1 MAGSENYDDFIK
13 AEVDKDFDYVVGLRR
28 HFHKF
33 PEIAKEEVQTQK
45 KIEEELDKIGLAHR
59 QIAGTGVYAEI
70 KGTKPLA
77 AGKKAKTLVLRA
89 DIDALPIQETHVC
102 PYSSTIP
109 GRMHACGHDSHTA
122 SLLGAARI
130 LAKNTDKFSGTIRLT
145 FQPGEEIG
153 YGARVI
159 VDGGYIDG
167 ADRTFSMHCAS
178 NVPSGKIALV
188 PGPNNAS
195 VDWFKIKIKGYP
207 AHVSTPHLGVDAV
220 YIASQI
226 VVALQALI
234 TRRTSPM
241 ENVLIG
247 VGKVT
252 AGDAYNIIAKSA
264 ELEGTIRV
272 FLPEIRKQMKEQLET
287 LACSIAKSF
296 GGSAEFE
303 WKDFTSPLINDN
315 QATAEAQAT
324 AKRYLGSDNVITLR
338 SPSLGGDDFAEY
350 ILKVPGVYGYFGTG
364 NPEIKKTVAA
374 QHDSMFDIDEQALK
388 VSVGMFTAYALD
400 FLQQA

>member
-1 MAGSENYDDFIK
+1 
-13 AEVDKDFDYVVGLRR
+13 
-28 HFHKF
+28 
-33 PEIAKEEVQTQK
+33 
-45 KIEEELDKIGLAHR
+45 
-59 QIAGTGVYAEI
+59 
-70 KGTKPLA
+70 
-77 AGKKAKTLVLRA
+77 
-89 DIDALPIQETHVC
+89 
-102 PYSSTIP
+102 
-109 GRMHACGHDSHTA
+109 
-122 SLLGAARI
+122 
-130 LAKNTDKFSGTIRLT
+130 
-145 FQPGEEIG
+145 
-153 YGARVI
+153 
-159 VDGGYIDG
+159 
-167 ADRTFSMHCAS
+167 
-178 NVPSGKIALV
+178 
-188 PGPNNAS
+188 
-195 VDWFKIKIKGYP
+195 
-207 AHVSTPHLGVDAV
+207 
-220 YIASQI
+220 
-226 VVALQALI
+226 
-234 TRRTSPM
+234 M